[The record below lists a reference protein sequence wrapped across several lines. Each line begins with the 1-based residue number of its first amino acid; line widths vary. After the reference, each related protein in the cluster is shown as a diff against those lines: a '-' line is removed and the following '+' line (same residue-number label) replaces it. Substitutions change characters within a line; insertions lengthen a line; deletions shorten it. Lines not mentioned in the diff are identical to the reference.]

1 MWEKEKV
8 DRGILRASDRPGT
21 VLTLSLAL
29 DTQYTNNPAKT
40 MLLPH
45 FVDEEI
51 QSQKGHG
58 VCKWLSEDQNLDT
71 SVVTNLEK
79 TKITS
84 NVTENTSMLIQL
96 CSIK

>member
-51 QSQKGHG
+51 QS
-58 VCKWLSEDQNLDT
+58 
-71 SVVTNLEK
+71 
-79 TKITS
+79 
-84 NVTENTSMLIQL
+84 
-96 CSIK
+96 